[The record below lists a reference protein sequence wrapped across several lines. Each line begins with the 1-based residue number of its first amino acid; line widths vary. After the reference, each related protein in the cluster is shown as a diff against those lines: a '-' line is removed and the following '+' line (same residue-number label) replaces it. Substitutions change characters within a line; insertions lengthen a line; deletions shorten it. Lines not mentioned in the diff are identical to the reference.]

1 MVCAEWNTRR
11 DTAFANTATHLP
23 AEISIKI
30 HSPYCPPPPL
40 SFFGMGNVKG
50 KYMHTV
56 SYKWLLVTGSL
67 HVRNIKAQLA
77 LKSCPTDICTVLRFL
92 YEICSTQTLFNDRR
106 PLWTYIANFK
116 LGLNFPLK
124 IEGKVVL

>member
-1 MVCAEWNTRR
+1 MPSQTLQQIYPLKFRLKFTSLSV
-11 DTAFANTATHLP
+11 L
-23 AEISIKI
+23 
-30 HSPYCPPPPL
+30 PPPN
-40 SFFGMGNVKG
+40 FFGMGSVKR

-56 SYKWLLVTGSL
+56 FYKWLLVTGSL

-92 YEICSTQTLFNDRR
+92 YEICSTQTRFNGCR

-124 IEGKVVL
+124 IERKVAL